1 MKMLIIGGTGEM
13 GQWFTR
19 FCKEHGYEVMVWG
32 SSRRVDVADNMGV
45 EFASDLEN
53 AISDSDIVVVSVPI
67 DITEKVIAETAPKM
81 KDGSLLMDIT
91 SLKAKPVEAMKKYA
105 PEGVEIIGTHPMFGP
120 SIPGLHGQ
128 IVIMTPVK
136 GRCDKWFPIIRALF
150 EENGAH
156 IEVIDAKEHD
166 KFVSVV
172 QGLTHFAYITI
183 GTTFKRLDFDVNESR
198 RFMSPVYEI
207 MVDFVGRILG
217 QNPYLYA
224 LIQMENPEVLKVHD
238 AFKEE
243 CVSIS
248 NMVRQH
254 DVDGF
259 SKKMK
264 DAAVHF
270 GDTNL
275 ALHRSD
281 NLINSKIHEF
291 DELVNSIGTERG
303 LEHIYSG
310 VTHVGI
316 IKKITPREVILS
328 KNGKVISL
336 KIENIRLLSDHELV
350 EWKTAE
356 LVHSNRDISVL
367 IPVGANPNVLL
378 GVITNNKRIVSASV
392 IDTYSGIDT
401 ERLSVTYRITIIG
414 DREPAEVQDGIQKL
428 LIGLGCELRGLNQKM
443 PTQNAR

>member
-19 FCKEHGYEVMVWG
+19 FSKEHGYEVVVWG
-32 SSRRVDVADNMGV
+32 SSRRVDVAESMGV
-45 EFASDLEN
+45 EFASDLDH
-53 AISDSDIVVVSVPI
+53 AIGDSDIVVVSVPI

-91 SLKAKPVEAMKKYA
+91 SLKAKPIEAMKKHA
-105 PEGVEIIGTHPMFGP
+105 PAGVEILGTHPMFGP
-120 SIPGLHGQ
+120 SIPSLHGQ
-128 IVIMTPVK
+128 IVIMTPVE

-150 EENGAH
+150 ENNGAH

-166 KFVSVV
+166 RFVSVV

-224 LIQMENPEVLKVHD
+224 LIQMENPEVLKVHE

-243 CVSIS
+243 CMSVSD
-248 NMVRQH
+248 MVKQH
-254 DVDGF
+254 DVEGF

-270 GDTNL
+270 GDTAL

-291 DELVNSIGTERG
+291 DELVDSIGNERG

-310 VTHVGI
+310 VTHVGV
-316 IKKITPREVILS
+316 IKKVTPREVILL
-328 KNGKVISL
+328 KNGKGISL
-336 KIENIRLLSDHELV
+336 KIENVRLLSDHDLI
-350 EWKTAE
+350 EWKIDE
-356 LVHSNRDISVL
+356 LAHSNRDISVL
-367 IPVGANPNVLL
+367 IPVGADPEILL
-378 GVITNNKRIVSASV
+378 GVITNDKRIVSAGI
-392 IDTYSGIDT
+392 IDTYTGIDT
-401 ERLSVTYRITIIG
+401 KRLSVTCRITIIG
-414 DREPAEVQDGIQKL
+414 DSKPAEVQDDIQKL
-428 LIGLGCELRGLNQKM
+428 LVGLGCELRG
-443 PTQNAR
+443 

>member
-19 FCKEHGYEVMVWG
+19 FSKEHGYEVVVWG
-32 SSRRVDVADNMGV
+32 SSRRVDVAESMGV
-45 EFASDLEN
+45 EFASDLDH
-53 AISDSDIVVVSVPI
+53 AIGDGDIVVVSVPI

-91 SLKAKPVEAMKKYA
+91 SLKAKPIEAMKKHA
-105 PEGVEIIGTHPMFGP
+105 PAGVEILGTHPMFGP
-120 SIPGLHGQ
+120 SIPSLHGQ
-128 IVIMTPVK
+128 IVIMTPVE

-150 EENGAH
+150 ENNGAH

-166 KFVSVV
+166 RFVSVV

-224 LIQMENPEVLKVHD
+224 LIQMENPEVLKVHE

-243 CVSIS
+243 CMSVSD
-248 NMVRQH
+248 MVKQH
-254 DVDGF
+254 DVEGF

-270 GDTNL
+270 GDTAL

-291 DELVNSIGTERG
+291 DELVDSIGNERG

-310 VTHVGI
+310 VTHVGVI
-316 IKKITPREVILS
+316 EKVTPREVILL
-328 KNGKVISL
+328 KNGKGISL
-336 KIENIRLLSDHELV
+336 KIENVRLLSDHELI
-350 EWKTAE
+350 EWKIDE
-356 LVHSNRDISVL
+356 LAHSNRDISVL
-367 IPVGANPNVLL
+367 IPVGADPEILL
-378 GVITNNKRIVSASV
+378 GVITNDKRIVSASI
-392 IDTYSGIDT
+392 IDTYTGIDT
-401 ERLSVTYRITIIG
+401 KRLSVTCRITIIG
-414 DREPAEVQDGIQKL
+414 DSKPAEVQDDIQKL
-428 LIGLGCELRGLNQKM
+428 LVGLGCELRG
-443 PTQNAR
+443 